1 MITYFAPLEG
11 VTGHV
16 FRRAHSMYFRQP
28 DVYYSPFLSPTKNR
42 VFTPREMK
50 EVLPENNAG
59 IRLVPQLMT
68 NNAEDFLWA
77 AGELSDMGYGEVNLN
92 LGCPSG
98 TVVAKKKGSGFLSE
112 PEALDAFF
120 DQVFDG
126 LSGRPGSGDEMK
138 ISVKTRLGRKDPE
151 EFHRLLEIFNKYHI
165 SLLTVHPRIQ
175 ADFYKGRPNLF
186 MFGEALRESRN
197 PVCYKGNIFTPA
209 DYERFTEEFPACGHV
224 MLGRGFVANPALLEG
239 IAGEPRSREQLMEFH
254 GRLLEDYG
262 REMSGERN
270 LLFKMKELWFYMIQT
285 FTDGGGRREK
295 LAKKIRKAERL
306 WQYEEAVKAVF
317 EELEPAK
324 EYELEF

>member
-98 TVVAKKKGSGFLSE
+98 TVVAKLHYF
-112 PEALDAFF
+112 
-120 DQVFDG
+120 
-126 LSGRPGSGDEMK
+126 
-138 ISVKTRLGRKDPE
+138 
-151 EFHRLLEIFNKYHI
+151 
-165 SLLTVHPRIQ
+165 
-175 ADFYKGRPNLF
+175 
-186 MFGEALRESRN
+186 
-197 PVCYKGNIFTPA
+197 
-209 DYERFTEEFPACGHV
+209 
-224 MLGRGFVANPALLEG
+224 
-239 IAGEPRSREQLMEFH
+239 
-254 GRLLEDYG
+254 
-262 REMSGERN
+262 
-270 LLFKMKELWFYMIQT
+270 
-285 FTDGGGRREK
+285 
-295 LAKKIRKAERL
+295 
-306 WQYEEAVKAVF
+306 
-317 EELEPAK
+317 
-324 EYELEF
+324 